1 MSRQGSRLILGASNS
16 TYINVT
22 GGSDLLTGRPQ
33 NLCPPY
39 KNTLSNLE
47 CGHRASRGVVAVLVC
62 FYMVKKKPTWK
73 GSAKVHSWTG
83 SKQSKPIM
91 Y

>member
-1 MSRQGSRLILGASNS
+1 MPCYERGDRGSIPCSGTKSSVWVTSFSMSHQGSRLILGASNS

-39 KNTLSNLE
+39 KNTFKCSDQ
-47 CGHRASRGVVAVLVC
+47 ADVAETAWRIL
-62 FYMVKKKPTWK
+62 
-73 GSAKVHSWTG
+73 
-83 SKQSKPIM
+83 
-91 Y
+91 

>member
-1 MSRQGSRLILGASNS
+1 MSLQGSALILGASNS

-39 KNTLSNLE
+39 ENTLPNSSGVPVELLVVLQ
-47 CGHRASRGVVAVLVC
+47 ASVFPYGKEEADMER
-62 FYMVKKKPTWK
+62 
-73 GSAKVHSWTG
+73 
-83 SKQSKPIM
+83 
-91 Y
+91 